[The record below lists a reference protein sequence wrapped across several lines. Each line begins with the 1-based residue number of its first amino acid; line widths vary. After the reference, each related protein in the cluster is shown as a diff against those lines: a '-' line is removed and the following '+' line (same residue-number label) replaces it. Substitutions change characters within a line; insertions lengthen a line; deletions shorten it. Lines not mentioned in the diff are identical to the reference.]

1 MDFNKFITFHNNTHN
16 PAQPQPGTIHN
27 FILSKNKVKRKTMK
41 SFLLGATSMLLFDMV
56 YLSNVKPQWQSMIS
70 NIQKSKMELKLHSAI
85 IVYLLMSFAL
95 YYFIILPKRSVFDA
109 AILGMVIYGV
119 FDMTNHALFKNYN
132 LTTGIIDVVW
142 GAILFASSAFIVKWF
157 LRR

>member
-1 MDFNKFITFHNNTHN
+1 
-16 PAQPQPGTIHN
+16 
-27 FILSKNKVKRKTMK
+27 
-41 SFLLGATSMLLFDMV
+41 
-56 YLSNVKPQWQSMIS
+56 
-70 NIQKSKMELKLHSAI
+70 
-85 IVYLLMSFAL
+85 MSFAL